1 MYNAM
6 KSSVLL
12 LAGIIYNLLAYSQQ
26 GAQNNSHWYRN
37 GPFCARIKSLAM
49 APSNPNV
56 LYIGTYATG
65 LYRTNNGGQT
75 WDYCS
80 TENLPAYEDT
90 LFYTPGVPGWWHGDY
105 YPVDAIAV
113 DPEDE
118 NRLWI
123 GSLGR
128 GLFESSDGGNS
139 WQKANAT
146 LPDTLAVN
154 CIHINPIDPGDILL
168 GTGKYDG
175 CPGRLKNGGLYRSRN
190 AGSTWQLVEGI
201 PHGKSYS
208 ISSIERDPL
217 NNAHILIGISSAGE
231 AGFAWGIMESYN
243 NGTDWQVLTTEFPV
257 YGICIN
263 PANTQN
269 MWGVVLTG
277 WQEWELRNSIDGGH
291 TWFLFEGFAN
301 PYITVMSMYAD
312 SEFNLYIER
321 WHQPPDDNLSI
332 LKTSD
337 NGLTWSEVD
346 KLNDYY
352 RIDFNINLTNTCQAE
367 NTNVNN
373 IYFGNYYGLFHSENG
388 GVVMDEQNVNLM
400 NSYMID
406 IDLNPNNSNELYA
419 GGSQGL
425 WKTTDGGHN
434 WEKKVTDPI
443 VFTKYDPKHPDTLYY
458 AGLDLMRSYDGGISF
473 QSIRDI
479 IVGFFADLVIHPVLT
494 NILFLC
500 TDAGDYSF
508 PLYKSTDF
516 GNSWSLVFV
525 SHNHEIS
532 PKIVMDPTHP
542 DTICFGTH
550 RSTDGGLTWQENAFP
565 VKIIGIHPQN
575 SNTIYGTNYMTTND
589 IWVSYNWG
597 STFQVIETNLNH
609 LFPVDNIRKFT
620 ISNNNPN
627 FMYYCTANDGI
638 HYSNNAGTT
647 WQKLAGAYNSR
658 TTDIIPLLNENK
670 YYTATYGDGVWVYDT
685 TYTVG
690 LVYKPVSEADKQLLI
705 TPNPFKDKVKIT
717 YYAKNEGLVNIT
729 IYNAHGIRI
738 ITLLNEYKRT
748 GEYELLW
755 NGKSENGKEV
765 KPGYYLVHLI
775 SDRNVYTQ
783 KVIFYK

>member
-1 MYNAM
+1 M

-26 GAQNNSHWYRN
+26 GAQSNSHWYRN
-37 GPFCARIKSLAM
+37 GPFCARIKSLAI

-56 LYIGTYATG
+56 LYLGTYATG
-65 LYRTNNGGQT
+65 LYRTNNAGQT

-80 TENLPAYEDT
+80 AENLPAYEDT

-113 DPEDE
+113 DPLDE

-154 CIHINPIDPGDILL
+154 FIHINPDDPGDILL

-263 PANTQN
+263 PANSQN

-277 WQEWELRNSIDGGH
+277 WQEWELRYSNDGGH
-291 TWFLFEGFAN
+291 TWHLFEGFAN

-352 RIDFNINLTNTCQAE
+352 RIGFNINLTNTCQAE

-388 GVVMDEQNVNLM
+388 GISVDEQNVNLM

-670 YYTATYGDGVWVYDT
+670 YYIATYGDGVWVYDT

-690 LVYKPVSEADKQLLI
+690 LVYKPVREADKQLLI

-729 IYNAHGIRI
+729 VYNVHGIRI
-738 ITLLNEYKRT
+738 ITLLNEYKKT

-765 KPGYYLVHLI
+765 KPGYYLVRLI